1 MMQVL
6 ERVAGLTLDDCWIG
20 AGFVRNK
27 VWDHLHGH
35 EARTP
40 LNDVDVIYFRPGDKS
55 PESDKELERCLARGA
70 PDIPWSV
77 KNQARM
83 HLVNGE
89 AAYLSSADAIS
100 RWPETATAIGLSL
113 DARGALRLL
122 APHGVEDLLGL
133 KVVPTAHFRRSAARM
148 QMFKRRLVGKRWAET
163 WPKLEIFCG

>member
-1 MMQVL
+1 MPPHTSMAFAGVGRTYRYSRDDGRAL
-6 ERVAGLTLDDCWIG
+6 SFRFGDGLTYTN
-20 AGFVRNK
+20 FS
-27 VWDHLHGH
+27 
-35 EARTP
+35 
-40 LNDVDVIYFRPGDKS
+40 Y
-55 PESDKELERCLARGA
+55 A
-70 PDIPWSV
+70 PAV
-77 KNQARM
+77 
-83 HLVNGE
+83 LVNGE